1 MANEGGASSQAFD
14 LKLFT
19 EAIKGELGRMMD
31 QKLELMHQRID
42 SLELSHGSSKGSR
55 GKAYAHESSDS
66 NSDNNYEHK
75 QSRSKRDA
83 RPSNDHIPGIK
94 MKIPPFQ
101 GRSDPDAYLEW
112 EKRIELVFD
121 CNTYSEEQKVK
132 LAVVEFT
139 DYAVVWWD
147 QLSTSRRRSRE
158 PTIQTWTELRRL
170 MRKRFVPSHYY
181 RDLYQKLQTLNQG
194 ARSVEDYHKE
204 MEILMLRADIMEDRE
219 ATMAR
224 FLNGLRPEIADQ
236 VELHHYVELGD
247 LVEKAIKIERRI
259 KRRGS
264 TRSYYNFSP
273 SYPRTTPPKKEDKG
287 PSNSTPSR
295 PRPDMTK
302 WESKATPKTA
312 IESSM
317 GRNRDTR
324 CFKCQGRGHIASQC
338 PNQRTMIIL
347 PNGKVCSLIIDG
359 GSCAN
364 VASAL
369 MVEKLALP
377 TLRHPTPYRWQWLND
392 SGDVRVTKQVQIPF
406 RIGKYEDVVLCNV
419 VPMQACHILLG
430 RPWQF
435 DKGVTFDGITNKY
448 SFKQGEKRIVLV
460 PLTPIQVRED
470 QENLIKESE
479 LENEKKKIEKIEN
492 STENDKA
499 EKIERKKDICIVS
512 LLQDYEDVFPDE
524 IPNGLPPIRGIEHQ
538 IDLVPGA
545 PLPNR
550 LAYKMGPD
558 ETKELQRQIEELLT
572 KGWARESLSPCA
584 VPVILVPK
592 KDGSWRMCTD
602 CRAVNAIAVKYR
614 HPIPRLDDMSL
625 DEHVEH
631 VKLVLDVLRREKLY
645 ANLKKCSF
653 CTDQLV
659 FLGFVVSKQGIKVDE
674 EKVKVIREW
683 PTPSMVGE
691 VRSFHGLVSF
701 YRRFVKDFSTIAA
714 PVTAVIKKNEP
725 FVWGDAQE
733 RAFQILKHQ
742 LTHAPL
748 LALPCFDK
756 MFEIECDASRVG
768 IGAILMQEGKPI
780 AHFSEKL
787 NGAALNY
794 PTYDKELYSLIRA
807 LETWQHYLRPRE
819 FVIHTD
825 HESLK
830 HIKSQHKLNK
840 RHVFMTLVVQQ
851 IKGNTQRWLDGTL
864 WRG

>member
-42 SLELSHGSSKGSR
+42 SLELSHGSSKGNR

-132 LAVVEFT
+132 LAVIEFT

-219 ATMAR
+219 ATLAR

-264 TRSYYNFSP
+264 TRSYSNFSP
-273 SYPRTTPPKKEDKG
+273 SYLRTTPPKKEDKG
-287 PSNSTPSR
+287 PSNSIPSR

-338 PNQRTMIIL
+338 PNQRAMIIL
-347 PNGKVCSLIIDG
+347 PNDG

-377 TLRHPTPYRWQWLND
+377 TLRHPTPYRLQWLND
-392 SGDVRVTKQVQIPF
+392 SGDVRVTKQVQVPF
-406 RIGKYEDVVLCNV
+406 RIGKYEDVLLCDV

-460 PLTPIQVRED
+460 PLTPIQVHED
-470 QENLIKESE
+470 QKSLIKENE
-479 LENEKKKIEKIEN
+479 LENEKKK
-492 STENDKA
+492 
-499 EKIERKKDICIVS
+499 
-512 LLQDYEDVFPDE
+512 
-524 IPNGLPPIRGIEHQ
+524 
-538 IDLVPGA
+538 
-545 PLPNR
+545 
-550 LAYKMGPD
+550 
-558 ETKELQRQIEELLT
+558 
-572 KGWARESLSPCA
+572 
-584 VPVILVPK
+584 
-592 KDGSWRMCTD
+592 
-602 CRAVNAIAVKYR
+602 
-614 HPIPRLDDMSL
+614 
-625 DEHVEH
+625 
-631 VKLVLDVLRREKLY
+631 
-645 ANLKKCSF
+645 
-653 CTDQLV
+653 
-659 FLGFVVSKQGIKVDE
+659 
-674 EKVKVIREW
+674 
-683 PTPSMVGE
+683 
-691 VRSFHGLVSF
+691 
-701 YRRFVKDFSTIAA
+701 
-714 PVTAVIKKNEP
+714 
-725 FVWGDAQE
+725 
-733 RAFQILKHQ
+733 
-742 LTHAPL
+742 
-748 LALPCFDK
+748 
-756 MFEIECDASRVG
+756 
-768 IGAILMQEGKPI
+768 
-780 AHFSEKL
+780 
-787 NGAALNY
+787 
-794 PTYDKELYSLIRA
+794 
-807 LETWQHYLRPRE
+807 
-819 FVIHTD
+819 
-825 HESLK
+825 
-830 HIKSQHKLNK
+830 
-840 RHVFMTLVVQQ
+840 
-851 IKGNTQRWLDGTL
+851 
-864 WRG
+864 

>member
-55 GKAYAHESSDS
+55 GKAYAHESTDS

-75 QSRSKRDA
+75 QSRSKREA

-259 KRRGS
+259 KRKGS
-264 TRSYYNFSP
+264 TRSYSNFSP
-273 SYPRTTPPKKEDKG
+273 SYPQTTPPKKEDKG
-287 PSNSTPSR
+287 PSNSIPSR
-295 PRPDMTK
+295 PRPDTTK

-312 IESSM
+312 IELSL
-317 GRNRDTR
+317 GRNRYTR

-377 TLRHPTPYRWQWLND
+377 TLRHPTPYRLQWLND
-392 SGDVRVTKQVQIPF
+392 SGDVRVTKQVQVPF
-406 RIGKYEDVVLCNV
+406 RIGKYEDVVLCDV

-470 QENLIKESE
+470 QESLIKESE
-479 LENEKKKIEKIEN
+479 LENEKKKIEKAES

-499 EKIERKKDICIVS
+499 KKIERKK
-512 LLQDYEDVFPDE
+512 
-524 IPNGLPPIRGIEHQ
+524 
-538 IDLVPGA
+538 
-545 PLPNR
+545 
-550 LAYKMGPD
+550 
-558 ETKELQRQIEELLT
+558 
-572 KGWARESLSPCA
+572 
-584 VPVILVPK
+584 
-592 KDGSWRMCTD
+592 
-602 CRAVNAIAVKYR
+602 
-614 HPIPRLDDMSL
+614 
-625 DEHVEH
+625 
-631 VKLVLDVLRREKLY
+631 
-645 ANLKKCSF
+645 
-653 CTDQLV
+653 
-659 FLGFVVSKQGIKVDE
+659 
-674 EKVKVIREW
+674 
-683 PTPSMVGE
+683 
-691 VRSFHGLVSF
+691 
-701 YRRFVKDFSTIAA
+701 
-714 PVTAVIKKNEP
+714 
-725 FVWGDAQE
+725 
-733 RAFQILKHQ
+733 
-742 LTHAPL
+742 
-748 LALPCFDK
+748 
-756 MFEIECDASRVG
+756 
-768 IGAILMQEGKPI
+768 
-780 AHFSEKL
+780 
-787 NGAALNY
+787 
-794 PTYDKELYSLIRA
+794 TY
-807 LETWQHYLRPRE
+807 
-819 FVIHTD
+819 
-825 HESLK
+825 
-830 HIKSQHKLNK
+830 
-840 RHVFMTLVVQQ
+840 
-851 IKGNTQRWLDGTL
+851 
-864 WRG
+864 

>member
-1 MANEGGASSQAFD
+1 MANEEGASSQAFD

-42 SLELSHGSSKGSR
+42 SLELSHGSSKGNR

-132 LAVVEFT
+132 LAVIEFT

-264 TRSYYNFSP
+264 TRSYSNFSP
-273 SYPRTTPPKKEDKG
+273 SYLRTTPPKKEDKG
-287 PSNSTPSR
+287 PSNSIPSR

-338 PNQRTMIIL
+338 PNQRAMIIL

-377 TLRHPTPYRWQWLND
+377 TLRHPTPYRLQWLND
-392 SGDVRVTKQVQIPF
+392 SGDVRVTKQVQVPF
-406 RIGKYEDVVLCNV
+406 RIGKYEDVVLCDV

-460 PLTPIQVRED
+460 PLTPIQVHED
-470 QENLIKESE
+470 QKSLIKENE
-479 LENEKKKIEKIEN
+479 LENEKKK
-492 STENDKA
+492 
-499 EKIERKKDICIVS
+499 
-512 LLQDYEDVFPDE
+512 
-524 IPNGLPPIRGIEHQ
+524 
-538 IDLVPGA
+538 
-545 PLPNR
+545 
-550 LAYKMGPD
+550 
-558 ETKELQRQIEELLT
+558 
-572 KGWARESLSPCA
+572 
-584 VPVILVPK
+584 
-592 KDGSWRMCTD
+592 
-602 CRAVNAIAVKYR
+602 
-614 HPIPRLDDMSL
+614 
-625 DEHVEH
+625 
-631 VKLVLDVLRREKLY
+631 
-645 ANLKKCSF
+645 
-653 CTDQLV
+653 
-659 FLGFVVSKQGIKVDE
+659 
-674 EKVKVIREW
+674 
-683 PTPSMVGE
+683 
-691 VRSFHGLVSF
+691 
-701 YRRFVKDFSTIAA
+701 
-714 PVTAVIKKNEP
+714 
-725 FVWGDAQE
+725 
-733 RAFQILKHQ
+733 
-742 LTHAPL
+742 
-748 LALPCFDK
+748 
-756 MFEIECDASRVG
+756 
-768 IGAILMQEGKPI
+768 
-780 AHFSEKL
+780 
-787 NGAALNY
+787 
-794 PTYDKELYSLIRA
+794 
-807 LETWQHYLRPRE
+807 
-819 FVIHTD
+819 
-825 HESLK
+825 
-830 HIKSQHKLNK
+830 
-840 RHVFMTLVVQQ
+840 
-851 IKGNTQRWLDGTL
+851 
-864 WRG
+864 